1 MVVVAL
7 TAVAYLPVFANGFV
21 DFDDQTNLLENPNF
35 RGLGP
40 AALRW
45 MFTNLDGHYLPLT
58 WLSFAIDYA
67 IWGLAPAGYHLTS
80 LLLHLANALVFYWVS
95 VLLLRLAFAIR
106 AGEEPAP
113 LFTAAAVSAAFFALH
128 PLRVES
134 VAWATERRDVLSGLF
149 FLLTVASYLRCHAP
163 SATAAGRPRW
173 LPLVFYLLSLL
184 AKPVGMSLPLVLMV
198 LDVYPL
204 RRLPADPRAWGAR
217 ALRGV
222 WIEKLPYLVLGI
234 ATAIVEGIAETR
246 LDTFYSLA
254 QYGIGGRVGQAFYA
268 LAFYLGKT
276 LVPVRLSPLY
286 QLPVGWTFLRADV
299 VLAATAVLA
308 LTVMLVR
315 IRRRWPAAFAAW
327 IVYVALLAPVLGIA
341 QAGPH
346 IAADRYTYLATMGWA
361 VLAGA
366 AVLRAAGMS
375 VRAPE
380 GRRYRVSVAI
390 AIAVALGLAALT
402 ARQVGIWHDS
412 IALWTTAVAA
422 DDGCYVCRNNL
433 GNALVRLDRD
443 TEARPHFEAARR
455 IQPEDAD
462 AYANLGVVAMRAGNA
477 EEARGLFERALRL
490 DPLHAHAHANLARVL
505 IDAGDPES
513 AIPHLHTALR
523 REPMMGEA
531 YTNLGIALMSRGDL
545 DAAERALRRG
555 VEILPDQGL
564 VHNNLATLLLR
575 RSRSAEAAAELRR
588 AITLDRRAPEAWY
601 NLGLALSAQDLDAEA
616 IPALEEA
623 LRLRPSYASAHRKLA
638 EIFAGRGE
646 HDQAVAHAD
655 AAERI
660 APTSGD
666 TIMRALASMDA
677 GRSRDAIEVLR
688 ALLARDQADVDAAGI
703 LAWLLATS
711 PEDEL
716 RDGDAAVALAER
728 SVGDGSGVDADH
740 LDTLAAAYAEAGRF
754 DDAVATAERARGLA
768 KDAGEDDL
776 ARDIGARLALYQRR
790 RAFRR

>member
-1 MVVVAL
+1 MAVVAL

-45 MFTNLDGHYLPLT
+45 MFTNLDGHYIPLT

-67 IWGLAPAGYHLTS
+67 IWGLAPAGYHLTGV
-80 LLLHLANALVFYWVS
+80 LLHLANALVFYWVS
-95 VLLLRLAFAIR
+95 VRLLRVAFDLR

-113 LFTAAAVSAAFFALH
+113 LFIAAAASAALFALH

-149 FLLTVASYLRCHAP
+149 VLLTIASYLRLHAP
-163 SATAAGRPRW
+163 GATAAGPRW
-173 LPLVFYLLSLL
+173 PPLVFYLLSLL

-204 RRLPADPRAWGAR
+204 GRLPADPRAWGGR
-217 ALRGV
+217 TLRGV
-222 WIEKLPYLVLGI
+222 WIEKLPYVVLGV
-234 ATAIVEGIAETR
+234 ATAMVEGIAEAR

-276 LVPVRLSPLY
+276 LVPVGLSPLY
-286 QLPVGWTFLRADV
+286 QLPVGWTFRRADV
-299 VLAATAVLA
+299 ALAAAAVLA
-308 LTVMLVR
+308 LTAILVR
-315 IRRRWPAAFAAW
+315 GRRRWPAALAAW
-327 IVYVALLAPVLGIA
+327 VVYIALLAPVLGIA

-366 AVLRAAGMS
+366 AVLRAAGQPS
-375 VRAPE
+375 CASDA
-380 GRRYRVSVAI
+380 RRYRAAVAI
-390 AIAVALGLAALT
+390 AIAVALGLAALS
-402 ARQVGIWHDS
+402 ARQVRVWHDS

-422 DDGCYVCRNNL
+422 DGGCYVCRNNL

-443 TEARPHFEAARR
+443 AEARPQFEAAQR
-455 IQPEDAD
+455 IQPKDAD
-462 AYANLGVVAMRAGNA
+462 AFANLGVVAMRGGNTA
-477 EEARGLFERALRL
+477 EARVLFERALRL
-490 DPLHAHAHANLARVL
+490 DPEHAHAHVNLGRIL

-513 AIPHLHTALR
+513 AIPHIQTALR
-523 REPMMGEA
+523 REPMMGEG

-545 DAAERALRRG
+545 DEAERALRRG
-555 VEILPDQGL
+555 VEILPDRAL

-575 RSRSAEAAAELRR
+575 RSRPAEAAAELRR
-588 AITLDRRAPEAWY
+588 AIALDRRAPEAWY
-601 NLGLALSAQDLDAEA
+601 NLGLALSGQGLDAEA

-638 EIFAGRGE
+638 EIFAARGE
-646 HDQAVAHAD
+646 HEQAVAHAEE
-655 AAERI
+655 AERI
-660 APTSGD
+660 APSGED
-666 TIMRALASMDA
+666 TTMRALAYMDA
-677 GRSRDAIEVLR
+677 GRSREAIEVLR
-688 ALLARDQADVDAAGI
+688 ALLARDPSDADAAGI

-711 PEDEL
+711 PEDDL
-716 RDGDAAVALAER
+716 RDGAAAVTLAER
-728 SVGDGSGVDADH
+728 SVAEGSGVDADQ

-754 DDAVATAERARGLA
+754 ADAVATAERAHGLA
-768 KDAGEDDL
+768 KDAGEDGL
-776 ARDIGARLALYQRR
+776 ARDIGARLALYQNR